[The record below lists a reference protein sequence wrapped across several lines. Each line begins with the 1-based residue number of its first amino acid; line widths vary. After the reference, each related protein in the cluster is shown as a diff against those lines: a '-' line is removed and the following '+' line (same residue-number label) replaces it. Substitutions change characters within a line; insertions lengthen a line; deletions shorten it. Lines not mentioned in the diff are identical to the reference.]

1 MQRGI
6 AAKKISD
13 KLRSR
18 QLPFSSPKS
27 THCSRLTRKKRM
39 DLLQLIVIVY
49 TTTCINQSWSLREN
63 SDANVADQVGQ
74 SRDQKQ
80 NEGSFQED
88 ISSKYFNIEK
98 TTHHLSEQNR
108 NDASS
113 SPVGISKEGKVKIA
127 LRRHRHKIR
136 HGSQKKMRANLLIYY
151 LKSDPISPL
160 TRFVL
165 PALLRQMPKSKLKK
179 KVQYMKTIR
188 LQ

>member
-1 MQRGI
+1 
-6 AAKKISD
+6 
-13 KLRSR
+13 
-18 QLPFSSPKS
+18 
-27 THCSRLTRKKRM
+27 M
-39 DLLQLIVIVY
+39 DQLIFIVY
-49 TTTCINQSWSLREN
+49 TTTCINRAWSLPEN
-63 SDANVADQVGQ
+63 SNANVADQLGH
-74 SRDQKQ
+74 SPDQKQ
-80 NEGSFQED
+80 NEGSFQQD
-88 ISSKYFNIEK
+88 ISRKYFNIERK
-98 TTHHLSEQNR
+98 TDHLSEQNR

-136 HGSQKKMRANLLIYY
+136 HSSQKKMRANLLIYY

-179 KVQYMKTIR
+179 KVQFMTTIR

>member
-1 MQRGI
+1 MR
-6 AAKKISD
+6 D

-18 QLPFSSPKS
+18 KLPFSSPQS
-27 THCSRLTRKKRM
+27 TLCSQLTRKKRM
-39 DLLQLIVIVY
+39 DRLIFIVY
-49 TTTCINQSWSLREN
+49 TTTCINRAWCLPEN
-63 SDANVADQVGQ
+63 SNANVADQLGH
-74 SRDQKQ
+74 SPDQKQ
-80 NEGSFQED
+80 NEGSFQQD
-88 ISSKYFNIEK
+88 ISRKYFNIERK
-98 TTHHLSEQNR
+98 TDHLSEQNR

-136 HGSQKKMRANLLIYY
+136 HSSQKKMRANLLIYY